1 MARPTAVQVRTY
13 RGHRLELRDD
23 GGTGW
28 TVAVHPPGG
37 GQGGDGGA
45 PAEVLRNS
53 VPNGLAA
60 LLAEAE
66 RRVDRR
72 LDGAP
77 EDAPLSP

>member
-1 MARPTAVQVRTY
+1 VIAVARPTVPVQVRTY

-37 GQGGDGGA
+37 DGG
-45 PAEVLRNS
+45 PTDMLRNS
-53 VPNGLAA
+53 VPNGLTA
-60 LLAEAE
+60 LLAEAKH
-66 RRVDRR
+66 RVDRR

-77 EDAPLSP
+77 DDAPLGP

>member
-1 MARPTAVQVRTY
+1 MARPTTVQVRTY

-37 GQGGDGGA
+37 DDGA
-45 PAEVLRNS
+45 PPVVLRNS

-60 LLAEAE
+60 LLAEAK

-77 EDAPLSP
+77 EDAPLGP